1 MAVHKQYCQ
10 SHYARP
16 CIGGSAHEARS
27 ADSAWLF
34 FFLIRHAKGLRPP
47 SAGTANP
54 GVPSG
59 VKEHEQVER

>member
-1 MAVHKQYCQ
+1 MRVLALAAPYT
-10 SHYARP
+10 
-16 CIGGSAHEARS
+16 EARS
-27 ADSAWLF
+27 ADSARLFF